1 MHKAQ
6 RGLFFGKPK
15 FGIFVLARYKEGLDV
30 DQAHSGIVTAA
41 CDVIKYA
48 LKLEESSGSG
58 KDEIF
63 TESKRLL
70 CLKIDKIR
78 AVATDFRG
86 GGPDQIRST
95 A

>member
-1 MHKAQ
+1 M
-6 RGLFFGKPK
+6 
-15 FGIFVLARYKEGLDV
+15 LARYKKGVDV

-63 TESKRLL
+63 TESKRFIY
-70 CLKIDKIR
+70 LKIDKIR
-78 AVATDFRG
+78 AVTTDFRE
-86 GGPDQIRST
+86 GGPDKIR
-95 A
+95 AEA

>member
-1 MHKAQ
+1 M
-6 RGLFFGKPK
+6 
-15 FGIFVLARYKEGLDV
+15 LARYKKELDV

-63 TESKRLL
+63 TQSKRFIY
-70 CLKIDKIR
+70 LKTDKIR
-78 AVATDFRG
+78 AVTTDFRK
-86 GGPDQIRST
+86 GGPDKIR
-95 A
+95 AEA

>member
-1 MHKAQ
+1 M
-6 RGLFFGKPK
+6 
-15 FGIFVLARYKEGLDV
+15 DV
-30 DQAHSGIVTAA
+30 DQVHGGIVTAA

-63 TESKRLL
+63 TESKRFL

-78 AVATDFRG
+78 AVTTDFRK
-86 GGPDQIRST
+86 GGPDKIR
-95 A
+95 AEA

>member
-1 MHKAQ
+1 M
-6 RGLFFGKPK
+6 
-15 FGIFVLARYKEGLDV
+15 LARYKKELDV

-63 TESKRLL
+63 TESKRFL
-70 CLKIDKIR
+70 CWKIDKIR
-78 AVATDFRG
+78 AVATDFRK
-86 GGPDQIRST
+86 GGPDKIR
-95 A
+95 AEA

>member
-1 MHKAQ
+1 M
-6 RGLFFGKPK
+6 
-15 FGIFVLARYKEGLDV
+15 

-58 KDEIF
+58 KDEIL
-63 TESKRLL
+63 TESKRFL

-78 AVATDFRG
+78 AVTTDFRK
-86 GGPDQIRST
+86 GGPDKIR
-95 A
+95 AEA